1 MARLHHVRVRR
12 AGLAVPAAASCVTVA
27 MLMLALV
34 AGCAPAPAAVT
45 SSSRPDPVAACGRP
59 STPFATFWY
68 LTAGSDQGIF
78 YQGTF
83 QVGSARV
90 PSSSM
95 YVSDGP
101 PGRGMFCV
109 SAEHG
114 APGPIQST
122 AAPRPGSIAYTGAT
136 GNTGDIIYFAT
147 RPGVTRVTM
156 DAAGTV
162 TSYTVD
168 GSGELKLQSLGNGWH
183 AAGSGYGIWGG
194 TSVTLRAY
202 NSAGQLTDTVT
213 QPITSQPPPAA
224 ATTTST

>member
-1 MARLHHVRVRR
+1 MARLHHV
-12 AGLAVPAAASCVTVA
+12 PMAASCVTVA

-34 AGCAPAPAAVT
+34 VGCTPAPTAVT
-45 SSSRPDPVAACGRP
+45 FASRLDPVAACGQP

-68 LTAGSDQGIF
+68 ITAGSDQGIF

-95 YVSDGP
+95 YVSGGS
-101 PGRGMFCV
+101 PGRGIFCV

-122 AAPRPGSIAYTGAT
+122 SAPRQGPIAYAGAT
-136 GNTGDIIYFAT
+136 GNMGDIIYFAT

-156 DAAGTV
+156 DAGTV

-168 GSGELKLQSLGNGWH
+168 GSGELELQSLGNGWH
-183 AAGSGYGIWGG
+183 AAGSGYGIWGV

-202 NSAGQLTDTVT
+202 NSAGQLIDTVT
-213 QPITSQPPPAA
+213 QPITAPQPITSQAPPAA
-224 ATTTST
+224 ATPAST